1 MIEWKLLSSGNGN
14 GFNLIIKD
22 TKILKNKMSQR
33 VMEALHTV
41 YLYDEVHVTSN
52 PDIYWPHIVET
63 KGK

>member
-1 MIEWKLLSSGNGN
+1 MIAWKLLSSGNAN
-14 GFNLIIKD
+14 GVNLIIKN
-22 TKILKNKMSQR
+22 TKIQKNKIPQR